1 MEWIKTDDMQYVNK
15 IKGGVYKLVEA
26 RYAEDKY
33 IVCCDEVIITNW
45 LDSDRN
51 YDSDTKEI
59 ITAYYESVE
68 DFESKHLDLGYR
80 EQALAEMIFQETPY
94 YETDKWEI
102 VSMDIVEEK
111 LKEYMN

>member
-1 MEWIKTDDMQYVNK
+1 MKWIKTDDMQYINK
-15 IKGGVYKLVEA
+15 IKNGLYKLVEA

-33 IVCCDEVIITNW
+33 IVCCDEVIIANW
-45 LDSDRN
+45 LDSDGN

-68 DFESKHLDLGYR
+68 DFENRHLDLEYR

-94 YETDKWEI
+94 YRKDRYEI
-102 VSMDIVEEK
+102 VYMNAVEEK
-111 LKEYMN
+111 LKEYMK